1 MSTVVDLGHDVYQI
15 DVHEMGM
22 PQKTSAYVIKD
33 KKTALVE
40 TGVTPGL
47 RYLLPALDQLN
58 INRQDIEYI
67 IVTHVHLDHCGAAG
81 VLLKQLPNARVWVH
95 PRGARHLQDPSRLI
109 AGTVAL
115 YGDLYDDY
123 FGEVAGIPG
132 ERIYTPAHGEKL
144 DLSEDRQLTIYHTL
158 GHARH
163 HIIVYDSVS
172 RGVFSGDVLGVK
184 EQSFSEILNTE
195 FVLPN
200 TAPPEYDPEGIISS
214 IKLIESLHPDVI
226 YFSHFG
232 AGRDVPMIIRKNIEI
247 LEKEHEMARE
257 VISRGGTA
265 KDLEDKIWEM
275 YKNELSLHGL
285 ELDLVFRRKLAL
297 PLYLSAEGIF
307 KAIRDREFKG
317 GE

>member
-1 MSTVVDLGHDVYQI
+1 LSTVVDLGNGIYQV

-33 KKTALVE
+33 RKTALVE
-40 TGVTPGL
+40 TGTTPGSK
-47 RYLLPALDQLN
+47 YLLSALDYLG
-58 INRQDIEYI
+58 IGWQDVDYI

-81 VLLKQLPNARVWVH
+81 VLLRKFPNAQIWVH

-115 YGDLYDDY
+115 YGDLCEDY
-123 FGEVAGIPG
+123 FGEVVGIPG

-144 DLSEDRQLTIYHTL
+144 DLSEDRQLTFYHTL

-163 HIIVYDSVS
+163 HIIIHDSAS

-184 EQSFSEILNTE
+184 EQSLSESLNME

-200 TAPPEYDPEGIISS
+200 TSPPEYDPDGLISS
-214 IKLIESLHPDVI
+214 IALIESLHPDLI
-226 YFSHFG
+226 FFTHFG
-232 AGRDVPMIIRKNIEI
+232 VGSDAPAIIKRNIQI
-247 LEKEHEMARE
+247 LQKENDLARE

-265 KDLEDKIWEM
+265 KDLEDKLWGMI
-275 YKNELSLHGL
+275 KDELLLYGL
-285 ELDLVFRRKLAL
+285 EVDPVFRRKLAL
-297 PLYLSAEGIF
+297 PTYLSAEGIF
-307 KAIRDREFKG
+307 NSIREREFKG